1 MEGVGQSRAMARTN
15 GARNRLIAMSGPSS
29 RIPASPVSAID
40 RALSV
45 ADGRVDGSSVF
56 LPRTGTGAAR
66 DGFGSGVDG
75 WSVGCFL
82 GCLNRVTR
90 L

>member
-1 MEGVGQSRAMARTN
+1 MARTN

-66 DGFGSGVDG
+66 DGFGMKQRQVRYLNQF
-75 WSVGCFL
+75 FL
-82 GCLNRVTR
+82 GVRSPL
-90 L
+90 LSLYL